1 MTLDSEQLAN
11 AKQLAGLVIDAGLPD
26 IEESMPPLQVSL
38 LRQDE
43 AINELIEAVRIRLSE
58 VINIKTDS

>member
-26 IEESMPPLQVSL
+26 IEESMPPLQ
-38 LRQDE
+38 
-43 AINELIEAVRIRLSE
+43 
-58 VINIKTDS
+58 